1 MKKRNAF
8 LVIALMML
16 FGLNINITN
25 VKAKTITYDYKDTM
39 FGTRTKEEVAK
50 EYSKAIN
57 AGSDTYRIQ
66 IHIIL
71 KKLQQKVHTIKEF

>member
-25 VKAKTITYDYKDTM
+25 VKAKTIT
-39 FGTRTKEEVAK
+39 
-50 EYSKAIN
+50 
-57 AGSDTYRIQ
+57 RIQ
-66 IHIIL
+66 CL
-71 KKLQQKVHTIKEF
+71 VQGQKKRLQRSIPKQ